1 MLVRRLTWQL
11 GGPGVG
17 GGHYVQRPHPHPG
30 GLGGGPLIIGVVSNR
45 VVTLVNSSANILVT
59 YFVLD
64 WETIRDFVSL
74 VHLSQASCDKF
85 IENCKSRAIAISN
98 VQNYKQGSGV

>member
-1 MLVRRLTWQL
+1 MFCANYNCAIFCKHLYDKMLVRRLTWQL

-17 GGHYVQRPHPHPG
+17 GGHYVQRPHIR

-64 WETIRDFVSL
+64 
-74 VHLSQASCDKF
+74 
-85 IENCKSRAIAISN
+85 
-98 VQNYKQGSGV
+98 